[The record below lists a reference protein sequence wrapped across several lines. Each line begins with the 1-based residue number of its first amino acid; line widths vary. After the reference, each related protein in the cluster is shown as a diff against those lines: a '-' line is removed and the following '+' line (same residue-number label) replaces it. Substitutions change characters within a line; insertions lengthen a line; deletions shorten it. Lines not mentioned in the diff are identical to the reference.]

1 MDNIGIGKRI
11 EQARELR
18 ELTMD
23 ELANR
28 IGVAK
33 STIQRYEK
41 GKINTI
47 KIPVIDA
54 MARELSVNPSWIIGK
69 SDVMELPY
77 KVHYSTAHTIRV
89 LGRVAAGIPIDS
101 IEETIDQEEISDE
114 LYRTGT
120 FFGLRIKGD
129 SMAPRIQDGDTVIVR
144 AQDDAESDQI
154 VIALINGHDGVCKK
168 LKKLDNGLMLVSLN
182 PSYEPM
188 VFTKGEIDVM
198 PVKIIGRVIEVRGK
212 L

>member
-1 MDNIGIGKRI
+1 MGTFANVFKSLRTSRNYTQEELSKLLNITRSSLGMYETGKREPDYETLEKI
-11 EQARELR
+11 ADFFNVD
-18 ELTMD
+18 MD
-23 ELANR
+23 YLLGRTN
-28 IGVAK
+28 K
-33 STIQRYEK
+33 TTY
-41 GKINTI
+41 
-47 KIPVIDA
+47 IPGA
-54 MARELSVNPSWIIGK
+54 HR
-69 SDVMELPY
+69 
-77 KVHYSTAHTIRV
+77 STAHTIRV

-101 IEETIDQEEISDE
+101 IQETIDQEEISDE

-154 VIALINGHDGVCKK
+154 VIAFINGHDGVCKK